1 MIIKNGDE
9 ELDKF
14 RIFKDTPYL
23 EVIAGG
29 MYSGKSQEI
38 NRRLTN
44 IDYYNQHRESEF
56 DGSDKI
62 RYIIL
67 KPNTDTRSADIRKI
81 PYVDKNLVVVSK
93 SDINH
98 DVNGDYISLVKDYD
112 YIILDE
118 AQFFDSKII
127 STIKLLLEENKYVL
141 VAGLDKDH
149 KGEPFSDFMKWVLAV
164 ADEVTKL
171 TAICANCGSPST
183 MAKLVSKNPNEKFTG
198 NIIIEDENHRYVPLC
213 RKCMNDRNLFKKI

>member
-67 KPNTDTRSADIRKI
+67 
-81 PYVDKNLVVVSK
+81 
-93 SDINH
+93 
-98 DVNGDYISLVKDYD
+98 
-112 YIILDE
+112 
-118 AQFFDSKII
+118 
-127 STIKLLLEENKYVL
+127 
-141 VAGLDKDH
+141 
-149 KGEPFSDFMKWVLAV
+149 
-164 ADEVTKL
+164 
-171 TAICANCGSPST
+171 
-183 MAKLVSKNPNEKFTG
+183 
-198 NIIIEDENHRYVPLC
+198 
-213 RKCMNDRNLFKKI
+213 